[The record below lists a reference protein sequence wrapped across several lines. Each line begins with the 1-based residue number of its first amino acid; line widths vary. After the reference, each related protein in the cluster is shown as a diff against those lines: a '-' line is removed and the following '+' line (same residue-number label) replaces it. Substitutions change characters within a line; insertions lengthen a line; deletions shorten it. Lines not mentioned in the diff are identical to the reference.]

1 MPYFISY
8 AIVYWLDVFIREE
21 YKQIWI
27 DSIKYCQQNKGLEV
41 FGWCLMSSHAHM
53 IIRSEHQAL
62 EDIVR
67 DFKKHTS
74 LQIRQAIENNP
85 QESRKEWL
93 LWMLK
98 RAAGKNSNNTAFQF
112 WQQHNH
118 PIELNSNEKFLQK
131 LTYIHNNPVA
141 AGFVKQPQDWI
152 YSSAN
157 GYENNTGLLK
167 LHYA

>member
-1 MPYFISY
+1 
-8 AIVYWLDVFIREE
+8 
-21 YKQIWI
+21 
-27 DSIKYCQQNKGLEV
+27 
-41 FGWCLMSSHAHM
+41 M

-62 EDIVR
+62 EVIVR